1 MQPSQLD
8 PNDLEFVIELCQQ
21 HSDLIRVRF
30 SSRHST
36 QKNYIATI
44 QFDNDEEDPIEG
56 WYCTCPTGAR
66 VIGCCSHVAALL
78 WYLGVCRA
86 EYDDKGH
93 PLSAQFLL
101 ETVED
106 CIQYAETID
115 TDDEEEDGVRYS
127 LGSNDSDTN
136 CDLSDD

>member
-1 MQPSQLD
+1 
-8 PNDLEFVIELCQQ
+8 
-21 HSDLIRVRF
+21 
-30 SSRHST
+30 
-36 QKNYIATI
+36 
-44 QFDNDEEDPIEG
+44 
-56 WYCTCPTGAR
+56 
-66 VIGCCSHVAALL
+66 VAALL